1 MSCICL
7 GVQFTVPGTSL
18 KGPQWYKPEL
28 SAECVC
34 PSGALPFSW
43 ASVHWH
49 QWESLGF
56 LCSVFLQK
64 QVLKTAYHKLKLLPP
79 LWFSHLMWCPQL
91 PEEMPLFTHSNRWS
105 HIPAASCCAWVFF
118 LVVCSSCRPEG
129 LKIPSCQGAEQGR
142 PRLLQESSA
151 LARSAAFSLQRS
163 ACVSVCQGSLVQTSA
178 AATASAPVR
187 SRFLPALLAAS
198 RGAQWLEAPMRPLR
212 VENRAAPAFSVV
224 PVGHLCLRR
233 TRFHPR
239 LLGITV
245 PQPCIRVCYL
255 HFCLVNN
262 LQCLLGGI
270 LLISKA
276 NEAVAAWQTGAIIYT
291 SSLQEKKGY
300 KRKKES

>member
-56 LCSVFLQK
+56 LCSVFMQK

-91 PEEMPLFTHSNRWS
+91 PKEMPLFTHSNRWS

-118 LVVCSSCRPEG
+118 LVVCSSCRPKG

-163 ACVSVCQGSLVQTSA
+163 ACVRGLLSRLLLLRQLQLQLGHIFFQPFWLQVEVHSDWKHQWGHWGLRTGLHLPFCGPCGSSVSKKDQVSSKTIRNYCSSA
-178 AATASAPVR
+178 LHSCL
-187 SRFLPALLAAS
+187 LPALLS
-198 RGAQWLEAPMRPLR
+198 SEQ
-212 VENRAAPAFSVV
+212 F
-224 PVGHLCLRR
+224 
-233 TRFHPR
+233 
-239 LLGITV
+239 
-245 PQPCIRVCYL
+245 
-255 HFCLVNN
+255 
-262 LQCLLGGI
+262 
-270 LLISKA
+270 
-276 NEAVAAWQTGAIIYT
+276 AV
-291 SSLQEKKGY
+291 SSW
-300 KRKKES
+300 RHTFD